1 MFRKLLLPV
10 AAAALMAGC
19 MTTAPYGYHGEGQ
32 GDYYTGRPSVDY
44 RHYDGYGYG
53 YGPYHGPYRPGF
65 YGSIR
70 YGYPYGYGYYGR
82 SYYGHPYYRNP
93 YYGHPYYRPIYR
105 PRPTTPQGPDTRPDG
120 GGWRNIDELRRRR
133 EGVSVP
139 GGTGPS
145 PTPVTPVAPREP
157 RFDPPAPRPEPRVRR
172 DEGSRMGEMIRRSRE
187 GVTPSSEQ
195 DE

>member
-19 MTTAPYGYHGEGQ
+19 MTTAPYGYRGQGQ
-32 GDYYTGRPSVDY
+32 GDYYYGRPSVEY
-44 RHYDGYGYG
+44 RHYDGYG

-82 SYYGHPYYRNP
+82 PYYGHPYGY
-93 YYGHPYYRPIYR
+93 PYYRPIYR
-105 PRPTTPQGPDTRPDG
+105 PRPTSPQPPDTRPDG
-120 GGWRNIDELRRRR
+120 GGWRNFDELRRRR

-139 GGTGPS
+139 GGSGPS
-145 PTPVTPVAPREP
+145 PTPVAPVAPREP
-157 RFDPPAPRPEPRVRR
+157 RFVAPEPRTEPRVRR

-187 GVTPSSEQ
+187 GATPSSQQ